1 MKVYFL
7 ISISILQVLFLSA
20 QDSLLIEMQRKY
32 EENILKEEIN
42 GVYIPKDMTDAF
54 LELDKLSSPDSKLK
68 IIEGEEEIVTQR
80 LSMGLGKWMIVHWN
94 FYEGSRMSHYLK
106 TMGVSHPDDMA
117 QYVIGSYFRYL
128 KELPLDLEARAD
140 SFFQKRKEEQDERNS
155 KRVTIVQK
163 SEKP

>member
-1 MKVYFL
+1 MKVYFFIL
-7 ISISILQVLFLSA
+7 TSILQVLFLSA

-128 KELPLDLEARAD
+128 KDAPLDLEERAV
-140 SFFQKRKEEQDERNS
+140 SFFKKRKKEQDERNS

-163 SEKP
+163 SAKP